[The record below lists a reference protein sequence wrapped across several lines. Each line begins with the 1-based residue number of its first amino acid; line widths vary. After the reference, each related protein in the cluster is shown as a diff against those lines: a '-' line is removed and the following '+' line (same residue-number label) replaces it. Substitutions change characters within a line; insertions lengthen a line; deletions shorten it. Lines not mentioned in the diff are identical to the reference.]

1 MINALTIDVED
12 YFMVSAFADKV
23 RFEDWHRHESRI
35 ERNTYRILELLAE
48 YKVKA
53 TFFVLGWIAEHYPQL
68 IKDISSSGHEI
79 ASHGYNHRLIYDQT
93 PDEFRKDIRKTKKIL
108 EDITGEPVVGY
119 RATSF
124 SVIKETLWALDIL
137 IEEGFKYDSS
147 IFPIH
152 HDRYGIPEA
161 ERFPHI
167 IKRKNGAIMEFPPST
182 LRILG
187 KNIPIGGGGYL
198 RLLPIQF
205 TEWGMRSINK
215 KETRSAIVYF
225 HPWEIDSE
233 QPKLNGSRVS
243 IFRHHVNIGKTFS
256 KLKRLLRNFQFG
268 TIKEI
273 FSARLTLPVSFK

>member
-1 MINALTIDVED
+1 MTNALTIDVED

-23 RFEDWHRHESRI
+23 KFEEWHRHESRI
-35 ERNTYRILELLAE
+35 EKNTYRILELLDE
-48 YKVKA
+48 YNVKA
-53 TFFVLGWIAEHYPQL
+53 TFFVLGWVAERYPQL

-93 PDEFRKDIRKTKKIL
+93 ADEFRKDIRKTKKIL
-108 EDITGEPVVGY
+108 EDITGEPVFGY

-124 SVIKETLWALDIL
+124 SVIKKTFWALDIL
-137 IEEGFKYDSS
+137 KQEGFKYDSS
-147 IFPIH
+147 IFPII

-161 ERFPHI
+161 ERFPHT
-167 IKRKNGAIMEFPPST
+167 IKRNNGAIMEFPPST

-215 KETRSAIVYF
+215 KETQSAIVYF
-225 HPWEIDSE
+225 HPWEIDPE
-233 QPKLNGSRVS
+233 QPVQNVGWKTRIRHYTNLHKTENRLKMLLTDFKWGRVS
-243 IFRHHVNIGKTFS
+243 DVVRDI
-256 KLKRLLRNFQFG
+256 
-268 TIKEI
+268 
-273 FSARLTLPVSFK
+273 